1 MSRRRETEMIDLEG
15 FDSIPIQFPTLILKR
30 NPRDRQR
37 AHVLIRKMHD
47 ELSDKERISVR
58 LFLDDD
64 DERERRRVF
73 WGSVSSMLE
82 IMRLMLLPV
91 RGPM

>member
-30 NPRDRQR
+30 NLKRETQR

-47 ELSDKERISVR
+47 EPSDKERISVR

-64 DERERRRVF
+64 DDDARETERVLGDLCRACWRS
-73 WGSVSSMLE
+73 WG
-82 IMRLMLLPV
+82 
-91 RGPM
+91 